1 MLKEFK
7 TFVEKHNLIEKGDR
21 VLLAISGGVDSMV
34 LAELLLRL
42 QDYKTTRQQEFLV
55 AESKFKV
62 QGSKFNGSKVQNLA
76 FAHCN
81 FHLRG
86 DDSNRDEQFVTD
98 FAKENNIPLYI
109 KHFDTESYAKENSL
123 SIEMAARELRYS
135 WFKELKETHNFNKV
149 ALAHHGDDQIETF
162 FINFLRGS
170 GIKGLKGMKPQ
181 NDFYI
186 RPLLWSNRKEIE
198 DFAKENGI
206 QWVEDYTNQET
217 IYLRNKIRHNIIPVF
232 DEMKNNARQSLNFSI
247 NCLSSENDLYRS
259 LIDEKL
265 SNIESSCTM
274 PELVEG
280 TTHGASTSSATAF
293 PRSIENKYFLHDVNG
308 KQLLFEWVRRY
319 GFNFD
324 QAESMFEAMRNGK
337 SGSVWQSVGTRLIA
351 SVQSD
356 KSSGSVWQ
364 SVGTRLIA
372 SVQSDKS
379 SGSVW
384 QSVVQSD
391 KSSGSVW
398 QSVGT
403 RLIASVQS
411 DKIEI
416 FEEKENDEIMVIET
430 QRLKDEK
437 TQSGDDGSMTLR
449 LCDSVS
455 LRLHSYNK
463 DESFKLIKDPSVAAQ
478 FDMDKIVFP
487 LKLRHWRKGDKFR
500 PLGMKGSKLLSDFFN
515 DLGFSAYQKQNVW
528 IMEDA
533 NGLILWVVGYRI
545 NEKVKILDST
555 KVIFQCNLEH

>member
-86 DDSNRDEQFVTD
+86 DDSNRDEQFVTE
-98 FAKENNIPLYI
+98 FAQKNNIPIYI

-135 WFKELKETHNFNKV
+135 WFKELKETYNFNKV

-280 TTHGASTSSATAF
+280 TTHGASTSSATSF

-324 QAESMFEAMRNGK
+324 QAESMFEAMRNGR
-337 SGSVWQSVGTRLIA
+337 SGSVWKSVGTRLIA
-351 SVQSD
+351 S
-356 KSSGSVWQ
+356 
-364 SVGTRLIA
+364 
-372 SVQSDKS
+372 
-379 SGSVW
+379 
-384 QSVVQSD
+384 VQSD

-430 QRLKDEK
+430 QRLKDAK
-437 TQSGDDGSMTLR
+437 TQSGDDGSVTLR

>member
-7 TFVEKHNLIEKGDR
+7 SFVEKHNLIEKDDR

-34 LAELLLRL
+34 LAKLLILS
-42 QDYKTTRQQEFLV
+42 QQTTDNGQQSLSIICSDVSNTSTETV
-55 AESKFKV
+55 KS
-62 QGSKFNGSKVQNLA
+62 QIS

-86 DDSNRDEQFVTD
+86 EDSNRDEKFVTD
-98 FAKENNIPLYI
+98 FAKENDIPIYI

-135 WFKELKETHNFNKV
+135 WFKELKEIHNFNKV

-186 RPLLWSNRKEIE
+186 RPLLWSNRNEIE
-198 DFAKENGI
+198 NFAKENGI

-217 IYLRNKIRHNIIPVF
+217 VYLRNKIRHNIIPVF

-265 SNIESSCTM
+265 SNIESV
-274 PELVEG
+274 PEPVEG
-280 TTHGASTSSATAF
+280 TILGASTSSATAF
-293 PRSIENKYFLHDVNG
+293 PRSVENKYFLQDASG
-308 KQLLFEWVRRY
+308 KQLLFEWVRKY
-319 GFNFD
+319 GFNFY
-324 QAESMFEAMRNGK
+324 QAESMFEAIRKGN
-337 SGSVWQSVGTRLIA
+337 SGTLFYNDNRQQTTDNRLCPRLMA
-351 SVQSD
+351 SVQ
-356 KSSGSVWQ
+356 K
-364 SVGTRLIA
+364 
-372 SVQSDKS
+372 
-379 SGSVW
+379 
-384 QSVVQSD
+384 
-391 KSSGSVW
+391 
-398 QSVGT
+398 
-403 RLIASVQS
+403 

-416 FEEKENDEIMVIET
+416 FEKRGGEEEIVIET
-430 QRLKDEK
+430 QILKDAK
-437 TQSGDDGSMTLR
+437 TQSGDDSVTLR

-455 LRLHSYNK
+455 LRLNSYNK
-463 DESFKLIKDPSVAAQ
+463 DENFQLIKDSSVAAQ
-478 FDMDKIVFP
+478 FDMDKIAFP
-487 LKLRHWRKGDKFR
+487 LRLRHWRNGDKFR

-533 NGLILWVVGYRI
+533 KGLILWVVGYRI
-545 NEKVKILDST
+545 NDKVKILDST
-555 KVIFQCNLEH
+555 KVIFQCDLEH

>member
-7 TFVEKHNLIEKGDR
+7 SFVEKHNLIEKDDR

-34 LAELLLRL
+34 LAKLLLISQQSTDNGQQTEFSVQRSAFSV
-42 QDYKTTRQQEFLV
+42 QD
-55 AESKFKV
+55 
-62 QGSKFNGSKVQNLA
+62 LA

-109 KHFDTESYAKENSL
+109 KHFDTEKYAKENSL
-123 SIEMAARELRYS
+123 SIEMAARELRYA

-186 RPLLWSNRKEIE
+186 RPLLWSNRNEIE
-198 DFAKENGI
+198 AFAKENDI
-206 QWVEDYTNQET
+206 RWVEDYTNQET
-217 IYLRNKIRHNIIPVF
+217 VYLRNKIRHNIIPLL
-232 DEMKNNARQSLNFSI
+232 DEMKANARQSLNFSI

-259 LIDEKL
+259 LLEEKL
-265 SNIESSCTM
+265 SNIEISCTM

-293 PRSIENKYFLHDVNG
+293 PRSIENKHFLDDANG

-319 GFNFD
+319 GFNFE
-324 QAESMFEAMRNGK
+324 QAESMFDAMRNVR
-337 SGSVWQSVGTRLIA
+337 SGSM
-351 SVQSD
+351 
-356 KSSGSVWQ
+356 
-364 SVGTRLIA
+364 
-372 SVQSDKS
+372 
-379 SGSVW
+379 W
-384 QSVVQSD
+384 QSVVR
-391 KSSGSVW
+391 
-398 QSVGT
+398 T

-416 FEEKENDEIMVIET
+416 FEEREGDEEIIVLET
-430 QRLKDEK
+430 QRLKDSK
-437 TQSGDDGSMTLR
+437 TQSGDDSATLR
-449 LCDSVS
+449 LCDSVT
-455 LRLHSYNK
+455 LRLKSFNK
-463 DESFKLIKDPSVAAQ
+463 DENFHLIKDPAVAAQ
-478 FDMDKIVFP
+478 FDMDKIKFP
-487 LKLRHWRKGDKFR
+487 VKLRHWRKGDKFR

-528 IMEDA
+528 VMEDA

-545 NEKVKILDST
+545 NDKVKILNST
-555 KVIFQCNLEH
+555 KVIFQCDLEH

>member
-7 TFVEKHNLIEKGDR
+7 SFVEKHNLIEKDDR
-21 VLLAISGGVDSMV
+21 ILLALSGGVDSMV

-42 QDYKTTRQQEFLV
+42 QDYKTTRLQEFLV
-55 AESKFKV
+55 AESDLN
-62 QGSKFNGSKVQNLA
+62 GSDLNGSEFNGSELNGSMVQNLA

-86 DDSNRDEQFVTD
+86 DDSNRDEKFVTD
-98 FAKENNIPLYI
+98 FAKENDIPIYV

-135 WFKELKETHNFNKV
+135 WFEELKDTHEFNKV
-149 ALAHHGDDQIETF
+149 VLAHHGDDQIETF

-186 RPLLWSNRKEIE
+186 RPLLWSNRNDIE
-198 DFAKENGI
+198 EFAKENGI
-206 QWVEDYTNQET
+206 RWVEDYTNQET
-217 IYLRNKIRHNIIPVF
+217 VYLRNKIRHNIIPLF

-265 SNIESSCTM
+265 SNIEFVDGSY
-274 PELVEG
+274 
-280 TTHGASTSSATAF
+280 
-293 PRSIENKYFLHDVNG
+293 RSIENKYFLQDANG

-319 GFNFD
+319 GFNFE
-324 QAESMFEAMRNGK
+324 QAESMFEAIRKGN
-337 SGSVWQSVGTRLIA
+337 SGTLFYNDNRQQTTDNRLCPRLMA
-351 SVQSD
+351 SVQ
-356 KSSGSVWQ
+356 K
-364 SVGTRLIA
+364 
-372 SVQSDKS
+372 
-379 SGSVW
+379 
-384 QSVVQSD
+384 
-391 KSSGSVW
+391 
-398 QSVGT
+398 
-403 RLIASVQS
+403 

-416 FEEKENDEIMVIET
+416 FEKRGGEEEIVIET
-430 QRLKDEK
+430 QRLKDAK
-437 TQSGDDGSMTLR
+437 TQSSDEASVTLR

-455 LRLHSYNK
+455 LRLSYYNK
-463 DESFKLIKDPSVAAQ
+463 DESFKLLKDPSVAAQ
-478 FDMDKIVFP
+478 FDMDKISFP

-545 NEKVKILDST
+545 NDKVKILNST
-555 KVIFQCNLEH
+555 KVIFQCDLEH

>member
-7 TFVEKHNLIEKGDR
+7 SFVEKHNLIEKDDR

-34 LAELLLRL
+34 LAKLLILS
-42 QDYKTTRQQEFLV
+42 QQTTDNRQQSLSIICSDVSNTSTETV
-55 AESKFKV
+55 KS
-62 QGSKFNGSKVQNLA
+62 QIS

-86 DDSNRDEQFVTD
+86 EDSNRDEKFVTD
-98 FAKENNIPLYI
+98 FAKENDIPIYI
-109 KHFDTESYAKENSL
+109 KHFDTESYAIENSL

-135 WFKELKETHNFNKV
+135 WFKELKEIHNFNKV

-186 RPLLWSNRKEIE
+186 RPLLWSNRNEIE
-198 DFAKENGI
+198 NFAKENGI

-217 IYLRNKIRHNIIPVF
+217 VYLRNKIRHNIIPVF

-265 SNIESSCTM
+265 SNIESV
-274 PELVEG
+274 PEPVEG
-280 TTHGASTSSATAF
+280 TILGASTSSATAF
-293 PRSIENKYFLHDVNG
+293 PRSVENKYFLQDASG
-308 KQLLFEWVRRY
+308 KQLLFEWVRKY
-319 GFNFD
+319 GFNFY
-324 QAESMFEAMRNGK
+324 QAESMYEAIRKGN
-337 SGSVWQSVGTRLIA
+337 SGTLFYNDNRQQTTDNRLCPRLMA
-351 SVQSD
+351 SVQ
-356 KSSGSVWQ
+356 K
-364 SVGTRLIA
+364 
-372 SVQSDKS
+372 
-379 SGSVW
+379 
-384 QSVVQSD
+384 
-391 KSSGSVW
+391 
-398 QSVGT
+398 
-403 RLIASVQS
+403 

-416 FEEKENDEIMVIET
+416 FEKRGGEEEIVIET
-430 QRLKDEK
+430 QILKDAK
-437 TQSGDDGSMTLR
+437 TQSDDDSVTLR

-455 LRLHSYNK
+455 LRLCDSVSLRLNSYNK
-463 DESFKLIKDPSVAAQ
+463 DENFQLIKDSSVAAQ
-478 FDMDKIVFP
+478 FDMDKIAFP
-487 LKLRHWRKGDKFR
+487 LKLRHWRNGDKFR

-533 NGLILWVVGYRI
+533 KGLILWVVGYRI
-545 NEKVKILDST
+545 NDKVKILDST
-555 KVIFQCNLEH
+555 KVIFQCDLEH

>member
-7 TFVEKHNLIEKGDR
+7 SFVEKHNLIEKDDR

-34 LAELLLRL
+34 LAKLLILS
-42 QDYKTTRQQEFLV
+42 QQTTDNGQQSLSIICSDVSNTSTETV
-55 AESKFKV
+55 KS
-62 QGSKFNGSKVQNLA
+62 QIS

-86 DDSNRDEQFVTD
+86 EDSNRDEKFVTD
-98 FAKENNIPLYI
+98 FAKENDIPIYI

-135 WFKELKETHNFNKV
+135 WFKELKEIHNFNKV

-186 RPLLWSNRKEIE
+186 RPLLWSNRNEIE
-198 DFAKENGI
+198 NFAKENGI

-217 IYLRNKIRHNIIPVF
+217 VYLRNKIRHNIIPVF

-265 SNIESSCTM
+265 SNIESV
-274 PELVEG
+274 PEPVEG
-280 TTHGASTSSATAF
+280 TILGASTSSATAF
-293 PRSIENKYFLHDVNG
+293 PRSVENKYFLQDASG
-308 KQLLFEWVRRY
+308 KQLLFEWVRKY
-319 GFNFD
+319 GFNFY
-324 QAESMFEAMRNGK
+324 QAESMFEAIRKGN
-337 SGSVWQSVGTRLIA
+337 SGTLFYNDNRQQTTDNRLCPRLMA
-351 SVQSD
+351 SVQ
-356 KSSGSVWQ
+356 K
-364 SVGTRLIA
+364 
-372 SVQSDKS
+372 
-379 SGSVW
+379 
-384 QSVVQSD
+384 
-391 KSSGSVW
+391 
-398 QSVGT
+398 
-403 RLIASVQS
+403 

-416 FEEKENDEIMVIET
+416 FEERGGEEEIVIET
-430 QRLKDEK
+430 QRLEDAK
-437 TQSGDDGSMTLR
+437 TQSDDDSATLR

-455 LRLHSYNK
+455 LRLNSYNK
-463 DESFKLIKDPSVAAQ
+463 DENFQLIKDSSVAAQ
-478 FDMDKIVFP
+478 FDMDKIAFP
-487 LKLRHWRKGDKFR
+487 LKLRHWRNGDKFR
-500 PLGMKGSKLLSDFFN
+500 PLGMKGCKLLSDFFN

-533 NGLILWVVGYRI
+533 KGLILCVVGYRI
-545 NEKVKILDST
+545 NDKVKILDST
-555 KVIFQCNLEH
+555 KVIFQCDLEH